1 MDASTLN
8 TFVTATAVLAFVQTI
23 VLVALFVV
31 VWKTSARARA
41 MADQVERRLLPV
53 LDSAQ
58 VVLSETRP
66 KLIAIAEN
74 LAATTTSVRGQME
87 RLDATV
93 NDMLDRARLQV
104 IRADDVVSRTMDKV
118 EETTEMVHHSVISPI
133 RQLTGL
139 LDALTTGIGVFL
151 GRSARQQHP
160 RERVKVGQD
169 EERALLRVEI
179 DARAHERTCH
189 IEREAFCGGRLV

>member
-1 MDASTLN
+1 MDSSTLN

-31 VWKTSARARA
+31 VWKTSARTRA

-66 KLIAIAEN
+66 KLIAIADN
-74 LAATTTSVRGQME
+74 LAATTGSIRGQME

-139 LDALTTGIGVFL
+139 LDALSTGIGVFL

-169 EERALLRVEI
+169 EEMFI
-179 DARAHERTCH
+179 
-189 IEREAFCGGRLV
+189 